1 MQEQYEATITE
12 MKRSRIEEIS
22 DLTQGHKIK
31 IDEMN
36 RTFEERLMA
45 ATEEVRNA
53 KEKQIE
59 DLINKNKA
67 ELAQLK
73 ETHETIVRSLK
84 ENHETTIAKKEQAH
98 AKAIQN
104 VERELQ

>member
-1 MQEQYEATITE
+1 MR
-12 MKRSRIEEIS
+12 RSRVQEIS
-22 DLTQGHKIK
+22 DLTQSHKIK

-45 ATEEVRNA
+45 ATEEIRNA

-59 DLINKNKA
+59 DLIAKNKS

-73 ETHETIVRSLK
+73 E
-84 ENHETTIAKKEQAH
+84 
-98 AKAIQN
+98 
-104 VERELQ
+104 